1 MNKVVVMAS
10 GEGSNFSAIVDSGIK
25 VDKVITDNPNANV
38 IKRAEKVGIPCISFD
53 RKEGD
58 RKYGSGWCDRMVDE
72 SIPEDVSLIVLAG
85 YMRILS
91 PYFVKKWADKIINIH
106 PSLLPAFGG
115 GCHAIKDTWEYG
127 CKVFGVT
134 VHWVTEEVDE
144 GPIITQRAIHKFEED
159 TLESITGRIHR
170 VEHYTYSDAI
180 KKILRGEIKC
190 GKLNTVG
197 LETTNHK
204 RQVCLLQ

>member
-1 MNKVVVMAS
+1 MKKVVVLAS
-10 GEGSNFSAIVDSGIK
+10 GEGSNFSAIVDFGIK

-38 IKRAEKVGIPCISFD
+38 IKRAEKVGVPCVSFD
-53 RKEGD
+53 RKGGD
-58 RKYGSGWCDRMVDE
+58 QKYGFGWCDRMVDE
-72 SIPEDVSLIVLAG
+72 TIPEDVSLIVLAG

-127 CKVFGVT
+127 CEVFGVT

-170 VEHYTYSDAI
+170 VEHYTYPDAI
-180 KKILRGEIKC
+180 KKILQGEIKC

-197 LETTNHK
+197 LETTDHK

>member
-10 GEGSNFSAIVDSGIK
+10 GEGSNFSAIVDFGIK

-38 IKRAEKVGIPCISFD
+38 IKRAEKVGVPCISFD
-53 RKEGD
+53 RKGGD
-58 RKYGSGWCDRMVDE
+58 QKYGFGWCDRMVDE
-72 SIPEDVSLIVLAG
+72 TIPEDVSLIVLAG

-127 CKVFGVT
+127 CEVFGVT
-134 VHWVTEEVDE
+134 VHWVIEEVDA
-144 GPIITQRAIHKFEED
+144 GPIITQRAIHKFDND
-159 TLESITGRIHR
+159 TLETITGRIHR
-170 VEHYTYSDAI
+170 VEHYTYPTVI
-180 KKILRGEIKC
+180 KKILQGEIKC

-197 LETTNHK
+197 LETTGHK

>member
-1 MNKVVVMAS
+1 MKKIVVLSS
-10 GEGSNFSAIVDSGIK
+10 GEGSNFSAIVDEGIK

-38 IKRAEKVGIPCISFD
+38 IKRAEKVGVPCVSFD

-72 SIPEDVSLIVLAG
+72 TIPEDVYLIVLAG

-170 VEHYTYSDAI
+170 VEHYTYPDAI

-197 LETTNHK
+197 LETTDHK
-204 RQVCLLQ
+204 RQVRRLQ